1 MFIGALFVILP
12 IWKESKCPSTVE
24 RISCCSLGLEYY
36 MVMKMNTPQIHA
48 TPRINHTHTT
58 LKERSKTQ
66 KNSYLY
72 KVQK

>member
-48 TPRINHTHTT
+48 TPRINHTHTHNIKGKNQDP
-58 LKERSKTQ
+58 KEFLFK
-66 KNSYLY
+66 
-72 KVQK
+72 